1 MTSRL
6 NFRFGSAGVAR
17 TSRVLIVALATTLA
31 AGTLGCGLISQAKN
45 LVDNA
50 KTLSDFADNL
60 GKAQTLT
67 YTAEYQTESGD
78 TVTLV
83 QQPPNT
89 AYIAKNSRFIFTS
102 EALFLC
108 STEQAVLTCQKS
120 PNNSAEMSTA
130 ESGYAAGI
138 GGPGFITPE
147 LALGLILAAS
157 IVPGAHVEQSSKT
170 IAGQSSKCATATGL
184 EKAAQE
190 GDTDVPKEF
199 TVCITDAG
207 ILASFSGVSTSGEHK
222 AIELTKYSGSADASQ
237 FIPPAGAKIVDVTQ
251 IQPGS

>member
-1 MTSRL
+1 MAGMTPRL
-6 NFRFGSAGVAR
+6 
-17 TSRVLIVALATTLA
+17 TSRVLTVALATTLA

-50 KTLSDFADNL
+50 KTLSDFAENL

-67 YTAEYQTESGD
+67 YTADYKMASGE

-83 QQPPNT
+83 QQPPNS
-89 AYIAKNSRFIFTS
+89 AFIAKDSRFIFTS

-108 STEQAVLTCQKS
+108 DTQAAVLTCQKS
-120 PNNSAEMSTA
+120 PNNSSEMSSA
-130 ESGYAAGI
+130 DSGLAAGV

-157 IVPGAHVEQSSKT
+157 IVPGASVEQSSKT

-184 EKAAQE
+184 EKAAQD
-190 GDTDVPKEF
+190 GDTDIPKEF
-199 TVCITDAG
+199 TVCITDDG
-207 ILASFSGVSTSGEHK
+207 ILASFSGVSTTGETTG
-222 AIELTKYSGSADASQ
+222 IELTKYSGAADATL
-237 FIPPAGAKIVDVTQ
+237 FAPPAGAKVVDVTQ
-251 IQPGS
+251 IQPAS